1 MLDARCWMLDVDDVV
16 DVRESTSQ
24 KTIRSAEVKE
34 QFLFTGSDHSDHK
47 ILDIL
52 QLRVTKSPS

>member
-1 MLDARCWMLDVDDVV
+1 MLDVDDAV

-24 KTIRSAEVKE
+24 KTELAIRSAEAKE

-52 QLRVTKSPS
+52 QLRVTKSPR

>member
-1 MLDARCWMLDVDDVV
+1 MLDIDDAV

-34 QFLFTGSDHSDHK
+34 QFLFTGKDHSAHK
-47 ILDIL
+47 IPDIL